1 MATGYLRRVSA
12 NGNGGRIRLTPK
24 AFDKTH
30 RGEGNGYPV
39 NGHLVC
45 ILAGVSGT
53 LEDCW
58 DLAGILSQVR
68 LARWATPGGLDVEH
82 SRADVFQYWLLTCVA
97 LESFEVLYK
106 VGTNRHC

>member
-58 DLAGILSQVR
+58 DLAGILETESGKAGQMGDPWWLRCRTQPGRCLSV
-68 LARWATPGGLDVEH
+68 LAPDLCGSGVIR
-82 SRADVFQYWLLTCVA
+82 
-97 LESFEVLYK
+97 
-106 VGTNRHC
+106 GTL